1 MAVDSMVGQDLIN
14 EANARLAG
22 YQNGVDPEAL
32 LSYLNEGKD
41 ELWALLKNL
50 NDEYFVTSSQNTDNE
65 QLNYFATLDPTKR
78 QFTLPSDLREIKFI
92 EVATAGSTQIEFEY
106 RDITDNEFRMLRRD
120 ASTQPGNNE
129 ICKMLYTI
137 VGKDQMVLAQFPPA
151 ALNVTLWYVRSL
163 PDFESDQV
171 VDEILFPYVK
181 KIASYACQRAMLG
194 LQDASQFSMWVTSWK
209 QDCITVT
216 NSAAERNQSDA
227 SFVEDFCG

>member
-50 NDEYFVTSSQNTDNE
+50 NEEYFVTSSQNTDNT
-65 QLNYFATLDPTKR
+65 QLNYFADLTIANRLY
-78 QFTLPSDLREIKFI
+78 TLPGDLREIKFI
-92 EVATAGSTQIEFEY
+92 EVATVGFTELQFKY
-106 RDITDNEFRMLRRD
+106 RDMTDSEFRSARRD
-120 ASTQPGNNE
+120 ATSETGSTSVCE
-129 ICKMLYTI
+129 ILYTI

-151 ALNVTLWYVRSL
+151 IALTLWYVRSL
-163 PDFESDQV
+163 PDFEVDQP

-194 LQDASQFSMWVTSWK
+194 LQDTAQFSAWVASWK
-209 QDCITVT
+209 QDCVTVT
-216 NSAAERNQSDA
+216 NSAAGRNQSDPI
-227 SFVEDFCG
+227 FVDGFCE